1 MRTFT
6 QEEKDLLS
14 PVFWEIDID
23 KIDKSDFDSHKK
35 YVIERILQYG
45 MTEHIS
51 WMLKNFSENDIT
63 DAVKSSRIID
73 RRTANY
79 WSLHYGINKN
89 EILCFTKQS
98 EMSNSMF

>member
-1 MRTFT
+1 MRTLT

-23 KIDKSDFDSHKK
+23 KSDFDNHKK

-45 MTEHIS
+45 MTEHVN
-51 WMLKNFSENDIT
+51 WMLNNFSESDIT
-63 DAVKSSRIID
+63 DAVKRSRIID

-98 EMSNSMF
+98 EMS